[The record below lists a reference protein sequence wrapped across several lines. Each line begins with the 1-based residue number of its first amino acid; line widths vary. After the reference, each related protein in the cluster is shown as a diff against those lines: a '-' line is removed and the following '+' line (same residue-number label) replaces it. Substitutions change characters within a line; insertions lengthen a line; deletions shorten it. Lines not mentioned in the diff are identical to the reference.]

1 MGKMAEI
8 IIREATID
16 DLPQIIKLMADD
28 FLGSQ
33 REEYKIPLPK
43 CYINAFENILK
54 DKNNILLVV
63 CDGKTVLGN
72 LQITFTQYLSH
83 KGSLRATIENVRV
96 VKDKRNFGIGTQLM
110 SYAIHLAK
118 ERNCLMIQLT
128 TNKTRSDAQRFYKR
142 LGFQN
147 THEGMKLNL

>member
-1 MGKMAEI
+1 MAEI